1 MVLLIILQRVPY
13 IGKGKISRYSEHG
26 KMTGSSAISKR
37 TKVTALPLKEVLK
50 LPWHQV
56 P

>member
-26 KMTGSSAISKR
+26 KMTGINKIANILWIIEKAR
-37 TKVTALPLKEVLK
+37 EF
-50 LPWHQV
+50 
-56 P
+56 